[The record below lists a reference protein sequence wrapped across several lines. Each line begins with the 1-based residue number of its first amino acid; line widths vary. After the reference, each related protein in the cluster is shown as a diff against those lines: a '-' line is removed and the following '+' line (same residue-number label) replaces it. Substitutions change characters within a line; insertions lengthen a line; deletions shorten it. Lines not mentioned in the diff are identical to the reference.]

1 LRELREALNA
11 RKAHEKTARLEGA
24 AKRLT
29 KAELEKKS
37 MSERILSKIL
47 SDAIMKLAT
56 SGESV
61 ILKVVGVVL
70 RMQQININFM
80 KLIIDTLNIYQE
92 FFQVEPNKTQSS
104 PPNFEAY
111 RKFYVHPDMLDKFL
125 QYVETERYLFFPGLL
140 SATKD
145 RKAMLNLA
153 GNILLNIKVEPD
165 YVYQCYTLFSE
176 KASAKAP
183 KLIEPDSDFRF
194 KQEVLFPVFYPF
206 KVMAIKRV
214 GSIYEIF
221 CICPNVFHYND
232 HAISMLNQEVVVDQ
246 GDDSNTE
253 DLMETVIENA
263 SLVNSFIKFCPL
275 KLKRQELTYEIDF
288 MDTY

>member
-1 LRELREALNA
+1 MRELREAFDA
-11 RKAHEKTARLEGA
+11 RKAHEKTARLEGVT
-24 AKRLT
+24 KRLT
-29 KAELEKKS
+29 KAEAENKTLS
-37 MSERILSKIL
+37 QRILSKIL

-92 FFQVEPNKTQSS
+92 FFQVESTNTNSL
-104 PPNFEAY
+104 PNFEAY
-111 RKFYVHPDMLDKFL
+111 RKIYVHPDMLDKFL
-125 QYVETERYLFFPGLL
+125 QYVEKERYMFFPGLL

-232 HAISMLNQEVVVDQ
+232 HAISMLNQDVVIDHDPNSSSQ
-246 GDDSNTE
+246 

-263 SLVNSFIKFCPL
+263 ALVNSFIKFCPL
-275 KLKRQELTYEIDF
+275 KLKR
-288 MDTY
+288 